1 MLIVKKFGGTSVAN
15 KERIFNVANRCIEEY
30 RKGNDVVV
38 VLSAMGKYTD
48 ELITM
53 QGMSMRNRRK
63 ERWICSLPSENRCLL
78 H

>member
-15 KERIFNVANRCIEEY
+15 KERIFNVASRCIEEY

-53 QGMSMRNRRK
+53 SMRNRRK